1 MSKALVWENDNAG
14 EISGSITLRAAIN
27 LLHLGWGAMPLTKKK
42 WIRPVYIIIGIAIAA
57 LMIACLWSRSSFL
70 VRPLLT
76 RAVTQQ
82 YPGAEIVEIYSFET
96 TYLVFVRMNGADAA
110 LIYERVRMRRDL
122 AEPDMVCPLRT
133 GDTQEVYIQER
144 FKDYRLTLSPGHCA
158 VREVRA
164 DYPQYMAV
172 AVHACIVIC
181 LLGAV
186 LIGKRRRRRS

>member
-1 MSKALVWENDNAG
+1 M
-14 EISGSITLRAAIN
+14 
-27 LLHLGWGAMPLTKKK
+27 TKKK

-57 LMIACLWSRSSFL
+57 LMIACLWSRSGFL

-82 YPGAEIVEIYSFET
+82 YPGSEIVEIYSFET

-110 LIYERVRMRRDL
+110 LVYERVRMRRDL
-122 AEPDMVCPLRT
+122 AEPDMVCPLGT

-164 DYPQYMAV
+164 DYPQYMAA

-181 LLGAV
+181 LLGAI
-186 LIGKRRRRRS
+186 LIGKRRRRRG